1 MSVSEAELRR
11 AVSVLDAYRAQLDAL
26 QKQQEILALSLEEMM
41 RARETMARYKQAGK
55 GAEILVPVG
64 GNAFLFGEVSDPD
77 RAIIGIGS
85 DVLVEEPIPAALE
98 RIDGRI
104 KQVQEAGGGL
114 AQRIADLDARVQAQ
128 SEFVQGVYEKLSEGS
143 EGTPPAGKPPD

>member
-1 MSVSEAELRR
+1 MSVSEVELRR
-11 AVSVLDAYRAQLDAL
+11 AVSVLDAYRAQFDAL

-64 GNAFLFGEVSDPD
+64 GNAFLFGQIADAD
-77 RAIIGIGS
+77 RAVIGIGS

-104 KQVQEAGGGL
+104 KQVQEAVGGL
-114 AQRIADLDARVQAQ
+114 GQRIADLDARVQAQ
-128 SEFVQGVYEKLSEGS
+128 SEFVQGVYEKLSGEP
-143 EGTPPAGKPPD
+143 EEPAPAKKPSD

>member
-1 MSVSEAELRR
+1 VSVSEAELRR
-11 AVSVLDAYRAQLDAL
+11 AVSVLDAYRAQFDAL

-64 GNAFLFGEVSDPD
+64 GNAFLFGQIANAD
-77 RAIIGIGS
+77 RAVIGIGS

-104 KQVQEAGGGL
+104 KQVQEAVGGL
-114 AQRIADLDARVQAQ
+114 GQRIADLDARVQAQ
-128 SEFVQGVYEKLSEGS
+128 SEFVQGVYEKLSGEP
-143 EGTPPAGKPPD
+143 EEPAPAKKPSD

>member
-11 AVSVLDAYRAQLDAL
+11 AVNVLDAYRAQLDAL

-55 GAEILVPVG
+55 GAEVLVPVG
-64 GNAFLFGEVSDPD
+64 GNAFLFGQIADVD
-77 RAIIGIGS
+77 RAVIGIGS

-104 KQVQEAGGGL
+104 KQVQEAVGGL
-114 AQRIADLDARVQAQ
+114 GQRIVDLDARVQAQ
-128 SEFVQGVYEKLSEGS
+128 SEFVQGVYEKLSGET
-143 EGTPPAGKPPD
+143 EEPAPAKKPSD

>member
-11 AVSVLDAYRAQLDAL
+11 AVSVLDAYRAQFDAL

-64 GNAFLFGEVSDPD
+64 GNAFLFGQIANAD
-77 RAIIGIGS
+77 RAVIGIGS

-104 KQVQEAGGGL
+104 KQVQEAVGGL
-114 AQRIADLDARVQAQ
+114 GQRIADLDARVQAQ
-128 SEFVQGVYEKLSEGS
+128 SEFVQGVYEKLSGEP
-143 EGTPPAGKPPD
+143 EEPAPAKKPSD